1 MLIKL
6 RKEHWQIIHTHG
18 ESTYPNECCG
28 VILGYL
34 LDDTKIVEEVIP
46 TANAW
51 STEGDNFAE
60 AENSETTRRRYAIAP
75 PVMLQMQKEARSRN
89 LSIIGIYHS
98 HPDHPAIP
106 SEWDR
111 LYAWPV
117 YSYIIVS
124 VQSGRAGE
132 LQSWYLDENHQFQAE
147 TIAPII

>member
-6 RKEHWQIIHTHG
+6 RKEHVQIINTHG
-18 ESTYPNECCG
+18 ESTYPDECCG

-34 LDDTKIVEEVIP
+34 LDDTKIVEEVIL

-60 AENSETTRRRYAIAP
+60 AENLETTRRRYAIAP
-75 PVMLQMQKEARSRN
+75 QVMLKMQKEARSRN

-98 HPDHPAIP
+98 HPDYPAIP

-124 VQSGRAGE
+124 VQNSQARE
-132 LQSWYLDENHQFQAE
+132 LQSWCLDENHQFQTE
-147 TIAPII
+147 TIELII